1 MSANMKAVVQ
11 RFIEEVWNKGNLA
24 VADELVAPSMTNH
37 FSFTPELA
45 GPEDAKRNIT
55 MLRTAFPDIHYEIED
70 LLAAERDT
78 VVVRLRFRGT
88 HTGPLLDLLPT
99 GKTFE
104 ATGIDLFSVVD
115 GQIVERWAGHDDF
128 GLMLQLGV
136 VSWPNAD
143 EQPPESSEAL

>member
-1 MSANMKAVVQ
+1 MSAKVKALVQ

-24 VADELVAPSMTNH
+24 VADELVAPGMTDH
-37 FSFTPELA
+37 FSFTPELE

-55 MLRTAFPDIHYEIED
+55 ILRTAFPDIQYEIED
-70 LLAAERDT
+70 LLAAEHDT
-78 VVVRLRFRGT
+78 VVARLRFRGT

-104 ATGIDLFSVVD
+104 TTGIDIFRVAD

-136 VSWPNAD
+136 VSWPHAD
-143 EQPPESSEAL
+143 SQPASASGTL